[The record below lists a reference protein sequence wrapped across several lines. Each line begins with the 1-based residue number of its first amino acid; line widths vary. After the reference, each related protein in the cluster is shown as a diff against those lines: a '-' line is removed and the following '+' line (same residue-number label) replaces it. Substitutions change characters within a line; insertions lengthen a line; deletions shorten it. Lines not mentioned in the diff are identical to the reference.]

1 MSKARSRP
9 PVKAKPVKAKPA
21 KAQPAGAKAGRS
33 AGAPG
38 PAARKPA
45 KKPAP
50 VSPATP
56 ATPATAAA
64 PQRRKRSPAAPE
76 PRPAPAAAP
85 RGARDDAPPSP
96 ADRIV
101 GRSDDKPRRREDL
114 SLEVAIGRQVRTIR
128 QSLGITIT
136 ELARATSLSVGML
149 SKLENGQTSPSL
161 TSLQSLAT
169 ALNVPMTA
177 LFARFDESRDATF
190 VRAGEG
196 LPIERRG
203 SRAGHLYQLLGNSMR
218 GEVRVEPFLIT
229 LDEEASTYPVFEHPG
244 YEFIYMLQGRVIY
257 RYADRTYTL
266 GPGDSLFFESDAPHG
281 PAELLDLP
289 AIYLSVIISSRA

>member
-1 MSKARSRP
+1 MA
-9 PVKAKPVKAKPA
+9 KAKAAQPGTATQSKQAARAARPAASSGGASGRRGPEKPA
-21 KAQPAGAKAGRS
+21 SRL
-33 AGAPG
+33 
-38 PAARKPA
+38 
-45 KKPAP
+45 
-50 VSPATP
+50 
-56 ATPATAAA
+56 
-64 PQRRKRSPAAPE
+64 
-76 PRPAPAAAP
+76 
-85 RGARDDAPPSP
+85 
-96 ADRIV
+96 
-101 GRSDDKPRRREDL
+101 REEL
-114 SLEVAIGRQVRTIR
+114 SLEAAIGRQVRTIR

-218 GEVRVEPFLIT
+218 GDVRVEPFLIT
-229 LDEEASTYPVFEHPG
+229 LDEESSTYPVFEHPG
-244 YEFIYMLQGRVIY
+244 YEFIYMLQGRVTY

-281 PAELLDLP
+281 PADLTDLP
-289 AIYLSVIISSRA
+289 AIYLSVIVTPRA

>member
-1 MSKARSRP
+1 MEYFFTQDAMCLGRRLSRRGAAGLDPNISQERIASAMSKAR
-9 PVKAKPVKAKPA
+9 AA
-21 KAQPAGAKAGRS
+21 PAGSAAAQKRGAGIGAAAGRGT
-33 AGAPG
+33 AG
-38 PAARKPA
+38 PAGRD
-45 KKPAP
+45 
-50 VSPATP
+50 
-56 ATPATAAA
+56 
-64 PQRRKRSPAAPE
+64 PE
-76 PRPAPAAAP
+76 KAPA
-85 RGARDDAPPSP
+85 RL
-96 ADRIV
+96 
-101 GRSDDKPRRREDL
+101 REEL
-114 SLEVAIGRQVRTIR
+114 SLEAAIGRQVRTIR

-190 VRAGEG
+190 VKAGEG

-218 GEVRVEPFLIT
+218 GDVRVEPFLIT

-244 YEFIYMLQGRVIY
+244 YEFIYMLQGRVVY
-257 RYADRTYTL
+257 RYADRIYTL
-266 GPGDSLFFESDAPHG
+266 APGDSLFFESDAPHG
-281 PAELLDLP
+281 PAELPELP
-289 AIYLSVIISSRA
+289 AIYLSVIVTPRS

>member
-1 MSKARSRP
+1 MSKAGPRP
-9 PVKAKPVKAKPA
+9 AAKAKPA
-21 KAQPAGAKAGRS
+21 RPKAPRARPS
-33 AGAPG
+33 AS
-38 PAARKPA
+38 PAARPAAEKPA
-45 KKPAP
+45 AGKPAAGK
-50 VSPATP
+50 PAAEKP
-56 ATPATAAA
+56 AAA
-64 PQRRKRSPAAPE
+64 SGN
-76 PRPAPAAAP
+76 AAAP
-85 RGARDDAPPSP
+85 RGRKAAPAAAGAPPSGVTASGLSSP
-96 ADRIV
+96 SDRIV

-266 GPGDSLFFESDAPHG
+266 APGDSLFFESDAPHG
-281 PAELLDLP
+281 PAELLALP
-289 AIYLSVIISSRA
+289 AVYLSVIISPRT